1 MLAAEPRGL
10 RRGAPAPAR
19 LTVLSGPSA
28 VGKSTVAA
36 RLRSECPWIW
46 QSVSVTT
53 SPPRPGE
60 VNGREYFFVTEPE
73 FESMAARG
81 ELLES
86 ARFAGNRY
94 GTPRAPVQERL
105 DQGKPALLEI
115 DVAGARQVRAAVPGA
130 LLVFMAP
137 PSWEELERRLV
148 SRNTESAE
156 AISRRLEAARTEM
169 AASDEFD
176 ITLVNTS
183 VRDVARQLV
192 ALMRAQYGDT
202 APDLAEQ
209 GIC

>member
-1 MLAAEPRGL
+1 
-10 RRGAPAPAR
+10 
-19 LTVLSGPSA
+19 
-28 VGKSTVAA
+28 
-36 RLRSECPWIW
+36 
-46 QSVSVTT
+46 
-53 SPPRPGE
+53 
-60 VNGREYFFVTEPE
+60 
-73 FESMAARG
+73 MAARG

-183 VRDVARQLV
+183 VRDVAKQLV